1 MSIAEKGQCNFK
13 FISPQMWWIVDM
25 GFSYV
30 IDRKNATQAQSKY
43 LHIDSQATNVFYR
56 SMDSS
61 IFCEIMNFKSAREIW
76 MFLNEK
82 YGTTSNDD
90 EPKEEVHEDIEH
102 DHSKVV
108 VEDCST
114 SLSSD
119 DKDDYTTRSLDKID
133 DNATSDASD
142 DSTSCTLDGE
152 DDGMRV
158 MLQQALQHHHIVPY
172 HMVTLRYRLVVL
184 LLIVMVQILSFYINS
199 QRP

>member
-1 MSIAEKGQCNFK
+1 
-13 FISPQMWWIVDM
+13 
-25 GFSYV
+25 
-30 IDRKNATQAQSKY
+30 
-43 LHIDSQATNVFYR
+43 
-56 SMDSS
+56 
-61 IFCEIMNFKSAREIW
+61 

-82 YGTTSNDD
+82 YGTISNDD
-90 EPKEEVHEDIEH
+90 EPKKEAHEDVEH
-102 DHSKVV
+102 DHNKVV

-119 DKDDYTTRSLDKID
+119 DKDDYTTRSLDKIN
-133 DNATSDASD
+133 DNATSEASD

-158 MLQQALQHHHIVPY
+158 MLQQALQHHHIVPC